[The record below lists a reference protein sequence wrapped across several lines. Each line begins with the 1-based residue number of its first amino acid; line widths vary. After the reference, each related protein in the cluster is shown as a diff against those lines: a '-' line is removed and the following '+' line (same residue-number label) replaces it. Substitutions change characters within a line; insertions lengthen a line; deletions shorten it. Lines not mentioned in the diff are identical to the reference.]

1 MIKGLDVLKE
11 KRPLGPILAGYNEC
25 RICHYAGFW
34 ANSTMVGH
42 PCPACHRPGEGGQAF
57 YGGTIRALTNVIQ
70 DCYHRHFKQQRPDHF
85 KQTNESIVALVVFC
99 SLGEVLLERFLRYL
113 MIALKIPPK
122 VLDRLLEDNQIQNKR
137 VEKLFPSLT
146 GEKWK
151 VAVKFVSSG
160 SDIDFEKVWVFYLK
174 TKKARNMFLHKGN
187 RFVLTS
193 SMPEEILQNMAP
205 LLDLFVRLHN
215 RYIHERIYLQQLQ
228 KTG

>member
-1 MIKGLDVLKE
+1 
-11 KRPLGPILAGYNEC
+11 
-25 RICHYAGFW
+25 
-34 ANSTMVGH
+34 
-42 PCPACHRPGEGGQAF
+42 
-57 YGGTIRALTNVIQ
+57 
-70 DCYHRHFKQQRPDHF
+70 
-85 KQTNESIVALVVFC
+85 LVVFC